1 MVGGVVAAVIRGA
14 FQPVDT
20 LGEIVNVSIIGEV
33 QLAQRI
39 LRRVDFLRGCT
50 FQQFSCFYRVQYQQ
64 PTVTVR
70 RADDVLCVCIFC
82 IC

>member
-1 MVGGVVAAVIRGA
+1 MNVG
-14 FQPVDT
+14 
-20 LGEIVNVSIIGEV
+20 IIGEV

-50 FQQFSCFYRVQYQQ
+50 FQQFSRFYRVRYQQ

-70 RADDVLCVCIFC
+70 RADNVLCMCIFC

>member
-1 MVGGVVAAVIRGA
+1 MAAVDRGSV
-14 FQPVDT
+14 QPIQSQADIPY
-20 LGEIVNVSIIGEV
+20 LNIIGEV

>member
-1 MVGGVVAAVIRGA
+1 MSAATCFREPLVGSIGVLLNALAH
-14 FQPVDT
+14 
-20 LGEIVNVSIIGEV
+20 EV

-50 FQQFSCFYRVQYQQ
+50 FQQFSRFYRVQYQQ